1 MLLLKVWLLLWLCT
15 LSMILLCGSFP
26 PPPPLLVATWM
37 LRLSVSPLC
46 LERTVKVTAWTA
58 INLYSWNPIT
68 PSSFGA
74 HVNTASCEDE
84 LLPISCVH
92 RVLCIPE
99 SRHLTFGPL
108 GHNKHAFCS
117 YSTRIYFQTSAAGQ
131 VKNKENVIFVS
142 CRNMDGLHV
151 VRRFHLHIISPC
163 E

>member
-1 MLLLKVWLLLWLCT
+1 MVMYIIYDIALWFLF
-15 LSMILLCGSFP
+15 FP
-26 PPPPLLVATWM
+26 PACCHMNITP
-37 LRLSVSPLC
+37 VSQYVVSGEDSKSNSMNIHLF
-46 LERTVKVTAWTA
+46 
-58 INLYSWNPIT
+58 SWNPIT

-117 YSTRIYFQTSAAGQ
+117 YSTRMYFQTSAVGQ
-131 VKNKENVIFVS
+131 VKNK
-142 CRNMDGLHV
+142 
-151 VRRFHLHIISPC
+151 
-163 E
+163 